1 MSKIIKLVVI
11 DDAYLLY
18 LFNHILIGIIN
29 KRDEG
34 IARGIVIG
42 IWRFQLQ
49 ITIGY
54 SDKLTNISEMGY
66 A

>member
-42 IWRFQLQ
+42 IWRFQLH

-54 SDKLTNISEMGY
+54 SDKLTDISEMGY

>member
-54 SDKLTNISEMGY
+54 SDKLTNISEMGH

>member
-1 MSKIIKLVVI
+1 MNKIVKIIVI

-42 IWRFQLQ
+42 IWRFQFQ
-49 ITIGY
+49 ITLGY
-54 SDKLTNISEMGY
+54 SNTLYDIGEIGH

>member
-54 SDKLTNISEMGY
+54 SDKLTDISEMGH